1 MSPAGLRRVV
11 VVGASLAGLRAIEAL
26 RRRGF
31 EGEIVAIGGEAHLPY
46 DRPPLSKEVLA
57 GKWDAERTR
66 FRPPEN
72 YDELDAEWR
81 LGTRAAGLD
90 LGGRSVLLEDG
101 GSVPFDGL
109 VLACGAAPRTLP
121 GAEGLVG
128 VHVLRTLDD
137 ALAIRA
143 ALDAGAR
150 VAVVGAG
157 FIGAE
162 VAATCRG
169 RGLDVTL
176 IETLPAPLA
185 RVLPPAL
192 AERMATLHH
201 DHGVRLSCG
210 VPVAGLEGREQV
222 ERVRLADGSAVQ
234 ADCVVVGIGVAP
246 ETAWLAGSGL
256 ALEDGVLCDERCA
269 ASAPGVVAAGDV
281 ARWHNPLFGERMR
294 LEHWTNATE
303 MAETAAARL
312 LAGEGGAGAHVE
324 PYAPVPYFWS
334 DQYGVKIQLAGHA
347 RPGDEMHLV
356 DGSLAE
362 ERFAVLFSRDG
373 RLTGALGFGRPRLVM
388 RYKRLLREGASLE
401 DALAAE

>member
-1 MSPAGLRRVV
+1 VTPLRRVV
-11 VVGASLAGLRAIEAL
+11 VVGASLAGLRAVEAL

-31 EGEIVAIGGEAHLPY
+31 DGEVVVLGGEPHLPY

-72 YDELDAEWR
+72 YDELDSEWR

-90 LGGRSVLLEDG
+90 LEGRAVLLQG
-101 GSVPFDGL
+101 GERVPFDGL
-109 VLACGAAPRTLP
+109 VLSCGAAPRRLR
-121 GAEGLVG
+121 GAEGLDG
-128 VHVLRTLDD
+128 VHVLRSLDD
-137 ALAIRA
+137 ALAIRG
-143 ALDAGAR
+143 ALDGGAR

-169 RGLDVTL
+169 RGLDVSL

-192 AERMATLHH
+192 GERMAALHR

-210 VPVAGLEGREQV
+210 VPVAGLEGRGRV
-222 ERVRLADGSAVQ
+222 ERVRLADGSAVE
-234 ADCVVVGIGVAP
+234 ADCVVVGIGVVP
-246 ETAWLAGSGL
+246 ETGWLEGSGL

-281 ARWHNPLFGERMR
+281 ARWRNPRLGETLR

-303 MAETAAARL
+303 MAEAAAARL
-312 LAGEGGAGAHVE
+312 LAGESGAAAYLE

-334 DQYGVKIQLAGHA
+334 DQYGVKIQLAGRA
-347 RPGDEMHLV
+347 EPGDEMHVV

-362 ERFAVLFSRDG
+362 ERFAVLFSRAG
-373 RLTGALGFGRPRLVM
+373 RLVGALGLGRPRLVM
-388 RYKRLLREGASLE
+388 RFKRLLREGASLE
-401 DALAAE
+401 EALAAE